1 MVNFP
6 ASTIVDRRVPKQ
18 SFYDNISI
26 SPGLKRAFVD
36 QISLIIWRN
45 KLAESTLTISAG
57 KDIHEIQIF
66 ELQLRQKELDS
77 RILSAIAGAIPYKIV
92 FVLVFDGEAQAWM
105 EVCGTFYCG
114 DWQPLKEFVLKLEG
128 LNLDMV
134 YANMA
139 RQISGGRLGSEG
151 DIAGAVERDKRRQKL
166 ERAIVALEKKVVGER
181 QFNRQMEL
189 NRDLKCLK
197 AEMEEQNEQNH
208 KEI

>member
-18 SFYDNISI
+18 SFYDNLSI
-26 SPGLKRAFVD
+26 SPEVKRAFVD

-57 KDIHEIQIF
+57 KDIQEIQVF
-66 ELQLRQKELDS
+66 ELQLRQKGLDS

-105 EVCGTFYCG
+105 EVSSTFYSS
-114 DWQPLKEFVLKLEG
+114 DWQPLEEFTLTLEG

-134 YANMA
+134 YANLA
-139 RQISGGRLGSEG
+139 RQISGGRLGVEG
-151 DIAGAVERDKRRQKL
+151 DIADAVERDKRRQKL
-166 ERAIVALEKKVVGER
+166 EREIVALEKRVNTEK
-181 QFNRQMEL
+181 QYNRRVEM
-189 NRDLKCLK
+189 NMDLKVLK
-197 AEMEEQNEQNH
+197 NRLEGLS
-208 KEI
+208 

>member
-45 KLAESTLTISAG
+45 KLAESTLTISTG

-66 ELQLRQKELDS
+66 ELQLRQKELDRRVLAS
-77 RILSAIAGAIPYKIV
+77 IAGAIPYKIV
-92 FVLVFDGEAQAWM
+92 FVLVYGGAAQAWM
-105 EVCGTFYCG
+105 EISGIFYSS
-114 DWQPLKEFVLKLEG
+114 DWQPLEEFTLTLEG
-128 LNLDMV
+128 LNLDTV
-134 YANMA
+134 YANLA

-151 DIAGAVERDKRRQKL
+151 DISEAVERDKRRQNL
-166 ERAIVALEKKVVGER
+166 EREIVALEKRVNTEK
-181 QFNRQMEL
+181 QYNRRVEM
-189 NRDLKCLK
+189 NMDLKVLK
-197 AEMEEQNEQNH
+197 NRLEGLS
-208 KEI
+208 

>member
-18 SFYDNISI
+18 SFYDNLYI
-26 SPGLKRAFVD
+26 SPGVKRAFVD

-45 KLAESTLTISAG
+45 KLAESTLAISAG
-57 KDIHEIQIF
+57 KDIQEIQVF

-134 YANMA
+134 YANLA
-139 RQISGGRLGSEG
+139 RQISGGRLGVEG

-166 ERAIVALEKKVVGER
+166 EHEIVALEKRVNTEK
-181 QFNRQMEL
+181 QYNRRVEM
-189 NRDLKCLK
+189 NMDLKVLK
-197 AEMEEQNEQNH
+197 NRLEGLS
-208 KEI
+208 

>member
-6 ASTIVDRRVPKQ
+6 ASTIVNRRVPKQ
-18 SFYDNISI
+18 SFYDNLSI
-26 SPGLKRAFVD
+26 SPELKRAFVD

-45 KLAESTLTISAG
+45 KLAESTLAISAG
-57 KDIHEIQIF
+57 KDIQEIQVF

-134 YANMA
+134 YANLA
-139 RQISGGRLGSEG
+139 RQISGGRLGVEG

-166 ERAIVALEKKVVGER
+166 EREIVALEKRVNTEK
-181 QFNRQMEL
+181 QYNRRVEM
-189 NRDLKCLK
+189 NMDLKVLK
-197 AEMEEQNEQNH
+197 NRLEGLS
-208 KEI
+208 

>member
-26 SPGLKRAFVD
+26 SPGVKRAFVD

-45 KLAESTLTISAG
+45 KLADSTLAISAG
-57 KDIHEIQIF
+57 KDIQEIQVF

-134 YANMA
+134 YANLA
-139 RQISGGRLGSEG
+139 RQISGGRLGVEG

-166 ERAIVALEKKVVGER
+166 EREIVALEKRVNTEK
-181 QFNRQMEL
+181 QYNRRVEM
-189 NRDLKCLK
+189 NMDLK
-197 AEMEEQNEQNH
+197 E
-208 KEI
+208 

>member
-128 LNLDMV
+128 LNLDTV
-134 YANMA
+134 YANLA
-139 RQISGGRLGSEG
+139 RQISGGRLGVEG
-151 DIAGAVERDKRRQKL
+151 DIADAVERDKRRQKL
-166 ERAIVALEKKVVGER
+166 ERAIVALEKRVNTEKQYIRRVEM
-181 QFNRQMEL
+181 NM
-189 NRDLKCLK
+189 DLKVLK
-197 AEMEEQNEQNH
+197 NRLEGLS
-208 KEI
+208 

>member
-36 QISLIIWRN
+36 QISLILWRN
-45 KLAESTLTISAG
+45 KLAESTLAISAG
-57 KDIHEIQIF
+57 KDIQEIQVF

-105 EVCGTFYCG
+105 EVSSTFYSS

-134 YANMA
+134 YANLA
-139 RQISGGRLGSEG
+139 RQISGGRLGVEG
-151 DIAGAVERDKRRQKL
+151 DIADAVERDKRRQKL
-166 ERAIVALEKKVVGER
+166 EREIVALEKRVNTEK
-181 QFNRQMEL
+181 QYNRRVEM
-189 NRDLKCLK
+189 NMDLKVLK
-197 AEMEEQNEQNH
+197 NRLEGLS
-208 KEI
+208 

>member
-18 SFYDNISI
+18 SFYDNLSI
-26 SPGLKRAFVD
+26 SPGVKRAFVD

-45 KLAESTLTISAG
+45 KLAESTLAISAG
-57 KDIHEIQIF
+57 KDIQEIQVF

-134 YANMA
+134 YANLA
-139 RQISGGRLGSEG
+139 RQISGGRLGVEG

-166 ERAIVALEKKVVGER
+166 EREIVALEKRVNTEK
-181 QFNRQMEL
+181 QYNRRVEM
-189 NRDLKCLK
+189 NMDLKVLK
-197 AEMEEQNEQNH
+197 NRLEGLS
-208 KEI
+208 

>member
-18 SFYDNISI
+18 SFYDNLSI
-26 SPGLKRAFVD
+26 SPGVKRAFVD

-45 KLAESTLTISAG
+45 KLAESTLAISAG
-57 KDIHEIQIF
+57 KDIREIQVF

-77 RILSAIAGAIPYKIV
+77 RVLAAIAGAIPYKIV
-92 FVLVFDGEAQAWM
+92 FVLAFGGEAQAWM

-114 DWQPLKEFVLKLEG
+114 DWQPLEEFALTLEG
-128 LNLDMV
+128 LNLDTV
-134 YANMA
+134 YANLA

-166 ERAIVALEKKVVGER
+166 EREIATLEKKVVSER

-197 AEMEEQNEQNH
+197 AEMEE
-208 KEI
+208 

>member
-18 SFYDNISI
+18 SFYDNLSI

-45 KLAESTLTISAG
+45 KLAESTLAISAG
-57 KDIHEIQIF
+57 KDIREIQVF

-77 RILSAIAGAIPYKIV
+77 RVLSAIAGAIPYKIV

-114 DWQPLKEFVLKLEG
+114 DWQPLEGFTLKLEG

-134 YANMA
+134 YANLA
-139 RQISGGRLGSEG
+139 RQISSGRLGSVG
-151 DIAGAVERDKRRQKL
+151 DIAEAVERDKRRHKL
-166 ERAIVALEKKVVGER
+166 KREIAALEKRVNTEK
-181 QFNRQMEL
+181 QYNRRVEM
-189 NRDLKCLK
+189 NMDLKVLK
-197 AEMEEQNEQNH
+197 NRLEGLS
-208 KEI
+208 

>member
-18 SFYDNISI
+18 SFYDNLSI
-26 SPGLKRAFVD
+26 SPGVKRAFVD

-45 KLAESTLTISAG
+45 KLAESTLAISAG
-57 KDIHEIQIF
+57 KDIQEIQVF

-134 YANMA
+134 YANLA
-139 RQISGGRLGSEG
+139 RQISGGRLGVEG
-151 DIAGAVERDKRRQKL
+151 DIADAVERDKRRQKL
-166 ERAIVALEKKVVGER
+166 EREIVALEKRVNTEK
-181 QFNRQMEL
+181 QYNRRVEM
-189 NRDLKCLK
+189 NMDLKVLK
-197 AEMEEQNEQNH
+197 NRLEGLS
-208 KEI
+208 

>member
-45 KLAESTLTISAG
+45 KLAESTLAISAG
-57 KDIHEIQIF
+57 KDIQEIQVF

-134 YANMA
+134 YANLA
-139 RQISGGRLGSEG
+139 RQISGGRLGVEG

-166 ERAIVALEKKVVGER
+166 EHEIVALEKRVNTEK
-181 QFNRQMEL
+181 QYNRRVEM
-189 NRDLKCLK
+189 NMDLKVLK
-197 AEMEEQNEQNH
+197 NRLEGLS
-208 KEI
+208 

>member
-18 SFYDNISI
+18 SFYDNLSI
-26 SPGLKRAFVD
+26 SPGVKRAFVD

-45 KLAESTLTISAG
+45 KLAESTLAISAG
-57 KDIHEIQIF
+57 KDIQEIQVF

-134 YANMA
+134 YANLA
-139 RQISGGRLGSEG
+139 RQISGGRLGVEG

-166 ERAIVALEKKVVGER
+166 EHEIVALEKRVNTEK
-181 QFNRQMEL
+181 QYNRRVEM
-189 NRDLKCLK
+189 NMDLKVLK
-197 AEMEEQNEQNH
+197 NRLEGLS
-208 KEI
+208 

>member
-18 SFYDNISI
+18 SFYDNLSI
-26 SPGLKRAFVD
+26 SPGVKRAFVD

-57 KDIHEIQIF
+57 KDIQEIQIF

-134 YANMA
+134 YANLA
-139 RQISGGRLGSEG
+139 RQISGGRLGVEG
-151 DIAGAVERDKRRQKL
+151 DIADAVERDKRRQKL
-166 ERAIVALEKKVVGER
+166 EREIVALEKRVNTEK
-181 QFNRQMEL
+181 QYNRRVEM
-189 NRDLKCLK
+189 NMDLKVLK
-197 AEMEEQNEQNH
+197 NRLEGLS
-208 KEI
+208 

>member
-26 SPGLKRAFVD
+26 SPGVKRAFVD

-45 KLAESTLTISAG
+45 KLAESTLAISAG
-57 KDIHEIQIF
+57 KDIQEIQVF

-92 FVLVFDGEAQAWM
+92 FVLVFNGEAQAWM
-105 EVCGTFYCG
+105 EVSSTFYSS
-114 DWQPLKEFVLKLEG
+114 DWQPLEEFTLTLEG
-128 LNLDMV
+128 LNLDTV
-134 YANMA
+134 YANLA
-139 RQISGGRLGSEG
+139 RQISGGRLGVEG

-166 ERAIVALEKKVVGER
+166 EREIVALEKKVQREK
-181 QFNRQMEL
+181 QFNKQVEFNGEL
-189 NRDLKCLK
+189 KRLRK
-197 AEMEEQNEQNH
+197 EMEA
-208 KEI
+208 

>member
-18 SFYDNISI
+18 SFYDNLSI

-45 KLAESTLTISAG
+45 KLAESTLAISAG
-57 KDIHEIQIF
+57 KDIQEIQVF

-134 YANMA
+134 YANLA
-139 RQISGGRLGSEG
+139 RQISGGRLGVEG

-166 ERAIVALEKKVVGER
+166 EREIVALEKRVNTEK
-181 QFNRQMEL
+181 QYNRRVEM
-189 NRDLKCLK
+189 NMDLKILK
-197 AEMEEQNEQNH
+197 NRLEGLS
-208 KEI
+208 

>member
-18 SFYDNISI
+18 SFYDNLSI

-45 KLAESTLTISAG
+45 KLAESTLAISAG
-57 KDIHEIQIF
+57 KDIQEIQVF

-92 FVLVFDGEAQAWM
+92 FVLVFDGQAQAWM
-105 EVCGTFYCG
+105 EVSSTFYSS
-114 DWQPLKEFVLKLEG
+114 DWQPLKEFVLTLEG

-134 YANMA
+134 YANLA
-139 RQISGGRLGSEG
+139 RQISGGRLGVEG
-151 DIAGAVERDKRRQKL
+151 DIADAVERDKRRQKL
-166 ERAIVALEKKVVGER
+166 EREIVALEKRVNTEK
-181 QFNRQMEL
+181 QYNRRVEM
-189 NRDLKCLK
+189 NMDLKVLK
-197 AEMEEQNEQNH
+197 NRLEGLS
-208 KEI
+208 

>member
-18 SFYDNISI
+18 SFYDNLSI
-26 SPGLKRAFVD
+26 NPGVKRAFVD

-57 KDIHEIQIF
+57 KDIREIQVF

-134 YANMA
+134 YANLA
-139 RQISGGRLGSEG
+139 RQISGGRLGVEG

-166 ERAIVALEKKVVGER
+166 EREIVALEKRVNTEK
-181 QFNRQMEL
+181 QYNRRVEM
-189 NRDLKCLK
+189 NMDLKVLK
-197 AEMEEQNEQNH
+197 NRLEGLS
-208 KEI
+208 